1 MEKKKKKASS
11 TPQHTAGQLSWL
23 STYLGISQL
32 SAQGGSKVVNQHPK
46 TKKKRSRP
54 SFFWFSPVA
63 KKNLRLLPGAGYRF
77 MCHSRF
83 FSWFFPTALKPG
95 EMLRGFLRSCG
106 ESHFSAVSFD
116 FAVSCTCYQKSHKPG
131 RFRCLHTYIPDRQ
144 VCAYLLFQVV
154 QRAINLMGNFLF
166 LRTYIHTY
174 DKTYLHTY

>member
-1 MEKKKKKASS
+1 MERKKASS

-46 TKKKRSRP
+46 TKKKKRSRP
-54 SFFWFSPVA
+54 SFFLVFPRRE
-63 KKNLRLLPGAGYRF
+63 KNLRLLPGAGYRF

-116 FAVSCTCYQKSHKPG
+116 FAVSCKCYQNPTNPAVSDVYTPTYLIGKYM
-131 RFRCLHTYIPDRQ
+131 HTYSFGQSNVLSI
-144 VCAYLLFQVV
+144 
-154 QRAINLMGNFLF
+154 
-166 LRTYIHTY
+166 
-174 DKTYLHTY
+174 